1 MKNNFNFFIRQTVK
15 LSPRPQP
22 SNDPNKVRIRF
33 LEGIY
38 RKYKR
43 LSNTQK
49 SYLVGL
55 VLTFAIPYVLY
66 NCILAILRFDERS
79 KLQAEMTDNFY
90 QIKEILDKS
99 TKK

>member
-15 LSPRPQP
+15 LSPRARP
-22 SNDPNKVRIRF
+22 SGDPNKIRIKF

-38 RKYKR
+38 RRYKK
-43 LSNTQK
+43 LSYTQK
-49 SYLVGL
+49 NYIIGL
-55 VLTFAIPYVLY
+55 FLAFAIPTVLY
-66 NCILAILRFDERS
+66 SCILAILRFDERS

-99 TKK
+99 SNK